1 VVRDLAYFISGD
13 AGPGPGVLVLHSFW
27 GLTKSMKSLC
37 DDLADHGFTV
47 LAPDINFGELPASEQ
62 EALDHLGKADPNR
75 LASLVLSSAKLLHE
89 RSTEGPIGIVGF
101 GMGGSLALW
110 ASVRLADL
118 VDAAV
123 SFYGS
128 QQIDF
133 AGSRASYLIHL
144 AEDDEYVSEDEAAFM
159 EATMR
164 LEDLDVEV
172 DRVPGTRHGF
182 AEPDGGTFDPGAFD
196 RAWAQTLDFLRERLR
211 REESSPAG

>member
-27 GLTKSMKSLC
+27 GLTPSVKSLC

-89 RSTEGPIGIVGF
+89 KSTDGPIGIVGF

-110 ASVRLADL
+110 ASVRLAEL

-133 AGSRASYLIHL
+133 AGSRSAYLIHL
-144 AEDDEYVSEDEAAFM
+144 AENDDYVTDDEAAFM
-159 EATMR
+159 EATMH
-164 LEDLDVEV
+164 LEDLDVDVE
-172 DRVPGTRHGF
+172 RLPGTRHGF
-182 AEPDGGTFDPGAFD
+182 AEPDGGTFDPEAFD
-196 RAWAQTLDFLRERLR
+196 RAWQRTLGFLEERLS
-211 REESSPAG
+211 REQP

>member
-27 GLTKSMKSLC
+27 GLTKSVKSLC

-62 EALDHLGKADPNR
+62 EAIDHLGKADPNR

-89 RSTEGPIGIVGF
+89 KSTEGPIGIVGF

-110 ASVRLADL
+110 ASVRLADV

-133 AGSRASYLIHL
+133 AGSKASYLIHL
-144 AEDDEYVSEDEAAFM
+144 AEDDEYVTDDEAAFM

-164 LEDLDVEV
+164 LEDLEVDVE
-172 DRVPGTRHGF
+172 RLPGTRHGF
-182 AEPDGGTFDPGAFD
+182 ANPDGGSFDPEAFD
-196 RAWAQTLDFLRERLR
+196 RAWARTLAFLEERLA
-211 REESSPAG
+211 ST

>member
-27 GLTKSMKSLC
+27 GLTKSVKGLC

-62 EALDHLGKADPNR
+62 EAIDHLGKADPNR

-89 RSTEGPIGIVGF
+89 KSTEGPIGIVGF

-110 ASVRLADL
+110 ASVRLADV

-133 AGSRASYLIHL
+133 AGSKASYLIHL
-144 AEDDEYVSEDEAAFM
+144 AEEDEYVTDDEAAFM

-172 DRVPGTRHGF
+172 NRVPGTSHGF
-182 AEPDGGTFDPGAFD
+182 AEPDGETYDASAFERTWD
-196 RAWAQTLDFLRERLR
+196 RTLRFL
-211 REESSPAG
+211 EEKLAP

>member
-1 VVRDLAYFISGD
+1 MVRDLAYFISGD
-13 AGPGPGVLVLHSFW
+13 TGPGPGVLVLHSFW
-27 GLTKSMKSLC
+27 GLTQSVKSLC
-37 DDLADHGFTV
+37 DDLADHGYTV
-47 LAPDINFGELPASEQ
+47 LAPDINFGGLPASEQ

-89 RSTEGPIGIVGF
+89 KSTEGPIGIIGF

-118 VDAAV
+118 VTAAV

-133 AGSRASYLIHL
+133 AGARAAFKIHL
-144 AEDDEYVSEDEAAFM
+144 ADEDDYVSDDEATFM

-164 LEDLDVEV
+164 LENLDVDVIEY
-172 DRVPGTRHGF
+172 PGTRHGF
-182 AEPDGGTFDPGAFD
+182 AEPDGESFDPSAFD
-196 RAWAQTLDFLRERLR
+196 LAWATTLEFLEKRLGHSLR
-211 REESSPAG
+211 A